1 MEVDEEVPRERR
13 IFTAFERHD
22 EFVATQNELL
32 RLCEEPDPD
41 DREQRELLRKSAM
54 RVRARQMMLIWESD
68 SKVIM
73 GKSESAN
80 RPSDRVRLYGGSS
93 DEM

>member
-41 DREQRELLRKSAM
+41 DREQRELLRKLSFI
-54 RVRARQMMLIWESD
+54 VSCPFL
-68 SKVIM
+68 
-73 GKSESAN
+73 
-80 RPSDRVRLYGGSS
+80 DRTNMNDTMPPRS
-93 DEM
+93 